1 MENIYT
7 VASSSS
13 STTYGNVMTSFKE
26 FLIRNFS
33 ANFFKDVHLSS
44 EIAYTNIRRRL
55 GRNTLKELSKLERP
69 FMNIT
74 PQIQAPSGD
83 AYLYDIPLTKNIHS
97 IEHGIMT
104 KSLFPIIINRN
115 DGYTLHYKLNR
126 DQIQF
131 DMSIVIETSIQQL
144 DLYKY
149 MVNHFTWDQ
158 PFIIET
164 SVESMIPREMIDCM
178 GKLSNINIDD
188 EKNNQI
194 PAMLHSLNQFS
205 QFPITYKMRNGTA
218 CDEFFM
224 YYNTKLLVTLTD
236 LSPEPVSRRGMTDD
250 YYTITFHATVE
261 FNLPGMF
268 ILTGQ
273 KPRPES
279 LSISL
284 KSASSEG
291 SYDLIPLY
299 TINNFYSKY
308 SSTKNGFMLYT
319 SSRFQTETNPKT
331 HMDSLNLSV
340 LFDQPYLDV
349 MNEYHASGNPMD
361 TLVDFILVRDNEELE
376 REKDWRINW
385 DSYDLT
391 VLHPDDEATYTIVIY
406 INNILFNENISEEYE
421 SRKTDKPSI

>member
-26 FLIRNFS
+26 FLVRNFS
-33 ANFFKDVHLSS
+33 ANLFKDVHLSS
-44 EIAYTNIRRRL
+44 EIAYSNIRRRL

-104 KSLFPIIINRN
+104 KTLFPVLINTT
-115 DGYTLHYKLNR
+115 DGYRLNYKLNR

-131 DMSIVIETSIQQL
+131 DMTIVVETSIQQL

-149 MVNHFTWDQ
+149 MLNHFTWDN

-164 SVESMIPREMIDCM
+164 SMEAMIPREMIRCM
-178 GKLSNINIDD
+178 GNLSNIDIDD

-194 PAMLHSLNQFS
+194 PAMLYMLNQTS

-224 YYNTKLLVTLTD
+224 YYNAKLLVTLTD
-236 LSPEPVSRRGMTDD
+236 LTPEPVSRRGMTDD
-250 YYTITFHATVE
+250 YYTITFHAAVE

-268 ILTGQ
+268 ILTGE
-273 KPRPES
+273 KPRPEN
-279 LSISL
+279 LSDVL
-284 KSASSEG
+284 KESSEDE

-299 TINNFYSKY
+299 TINNFYSRY
-308 SSTKNGFMLYT
+308 TSIKNGFMLYI
-319 SSRFQTETNPKT
+319 SSRFQTETNPET
-331 HMDSLNLSV
+331 HIDTLNLSI
-340 LFDQPYLDV
+340 LFDQPYLKAID
-349 MNEYHASGNPMD
+349 EYHAAGNPMD
-361 TLVDFILVRDNEELE
+361 TLIEIILVRDDEELTSGE
-376 REKDWRINW
+376 EWKVNW
-385 DSYDLT
+385 NSRDLT
-391 VLHPDDEATYTIVIY
+391 ILHPDDQATYTIVIY
-406 INNILFNENISEEYE
+406 INNNLFNEYISEDYE
-421 SRKTDKPSI
+421 SRKIDKSTI